1 MYSHKNKHLG
11 HILSFGAIAIF
22 ITVLSGALWANAES
36 AKTPE
41 PIVIIP
47 RCLSP
52 QDSDFQCW
60 KKRYE
65 LLTRKHD
72 PAFAYVDLKRE
83 YDRNGF
89 IMSQCHQLTHVIGN
103 TAAEMYPEVPEAFA
117 KGDSFCWS
125 GYYHGVME
133 RAVSLMG
140 IEEAEKSLDTFC
152 ADIPGKERYSFD
164 YYNCVHGLGHG
175 IMSITRNELFDS
187 LKICDNLTGDWERQS
202 CWGGAFMENVMA
214 DNRNHKTNYLKSDDL
229 IYPCNAVDQSYKQQ
243 CYLMQT
249 SYMLAKNGSNF
260 TNVFELCEQADA
272 DFRDT
277 CAESAGRDASGQS
290 ISATERT
297 RNTCALALNDR
308 QHEHCIIGAV
318 KDFIS
323 YHHDDTKAHEL
334 CAAVPAKFKES
345 CTVTADIYYQSFK

>member
-11 HILSFGAIAIF
+11 HIVSLGAIAIF
-22 ITVLSGALWANAES
+22 ITALGSALWANAQM
-36 AKTPE
+36 TNP
-41 PIVIIP
+41 PPVVVIP
-47 RCLSP
+47 PHCTGE
-52 QDSDFQCW
+52 QNADFQCW

-65 LLTRKHD
+65 LLTRQHD
-72 PAFAYVDLKRE
+72 PAHAYVDLKRE
-83 YDRNGF
+83 YARNGF
-89 IMSQCHQLTHVIGN
+89 VMSQCHQLAHVIGN
-103 TAAEMYPEVPEAFA
+103 TAAEMYPSVSEAFA

-140 IEEAEKSLDTFC
+140 IDKAEKSLNEFC
-152 ADIPGKERYSFD
+152 TDIPGKDKYSFD

-175 IMSITRNELFDS
+175 LMSITRNELFDS
-187 LKICDNLTGDWERQS
+187 LKFCDNLSGDWERQS

-214 DNRNHKTNYLKSDDL
+214 DNRNHKTKYLKPDDL
-229 IYPCNAVDQSYKQQ
+229 VYPCNAVDQKYKQQ

-249 SYMLAKNGSNF
+249 SYMLSKNGSDF
-260 TNVFELCEQADA
+260 KNVFELCQQADA
-272 DFRDT
+272 DFQDT

-290 ISATERT
+290 ISNTEKT
-297 RNTCALALNDR
+297 RDTCALALNDR
-308 QHEHCIIGAV
+308 QHEHCIVGAV

-334 CAAVPAKFKES
+334 CAAVPSKFKDS
-345 CTVTADIYYQSFK
+345 CETTANLYYQSFK